1 MIAVSLVYL
10 DLIALFLGI
19 VSLIKPLVF
28 LRIRNR
34 RQATLIVALGL
45 LLAVVGWALP
55 AKEVHIAV
63 LRTQLDQ
70 FAPVYQFNEVHSIQ
84 VAASREQVYQAIKN
98 VTVDEIHLFRTLT
111 WIRRCGREGG
121 ESILNPPEHIPIL
134 EVATRTGFLLLAE
147 DHNRE
152 IVVGAA
158 VATPP
163 GFQPKRRPT
172 PEEFKAVRQPGFA
185 LATMNFL
192 VEDAGPGVSTVTTE
206 TRVYATDPSTRR
218 RFAVYWRV
226 IYPGSA
232 LIRRMWLQALKRRAE
247 APGPGT
253 RFPGRESPRPG
264 SDGPEIQAKN

>member
-1 MIAVSLVYL
+1 MIAVGLVYL
-10 DLIALFLGI
+10 GFVALFLGI
-19 VSLIKPLVF
+19 VSLIKPLIF

-45 LLAVVGWALP
+45 LLAVVGWVLP
-55 AKEVHIAV
+55 AKEVHVAV

-70 FAPVYQFNEVHSIQ
+70 LAPVYQFNEVHSIQ
-84 VAASREQVYQAIKN
+84 VAASREQVYRAIKD
-98 VTVDEIHLFRTLT
+98 VTADEIRLFRILT
-111 WIRRCGREGG
+111 WIRRGGRPSP
-121 ESILNPPEHIPIL
+121 ESILNVPEHMPIL

-147 DHNRE
+147 EPNHE
-152 IVVGAA
+152 IVVGTG

-232 LIRRMWLQALKRRAE
+232 LIRRMWLQAVKRRAE
-247 APGPGT
+247 APG
-253 RFPGRESPRPG
+253 S
-264 SDGPEIQAKN
+264 

>member
-1 MIAVSLVYL
+1 MTAVVFVYFG
-10 DLIALFLGI
+10 LIALFLGI
-19 VSLIKPLVF
+19 VSLVKPLVF

-34 RQATLIVALGL
+34 RQASFVVSLGL
-45 LLAVVGWALP
+45 LLAVVGLVLP
-55 AKEVHIAV
+55 AKEVHVVEA
-63 LRTQLDQ
+63 RTQLDQ

-84 VAASREQVYQAIKN
+84 VAASREQVYRAIKD
-98 VTVDEIHLFRTLT
+98 VTADEIRLFRTLT
-111 WIRRCGREGG
+111 WIRRCGREDA

-147 DHNRE
+147 EPNHE
-152 IVVGAA
+152 IVVGTG

-192 VEDAGPGVSTVTTE
+192 VEDAGAGVFTVTTE

-232 LIRRMWLQALKRRAE
+232 LIRRMWLQAVKHRAE
-247 APGPGT
+247 APGP
-253 RFPGRESPRPG
+253 
-264 SDGPEIQAKN
+264 